1 VKRWGLLAVAAVAA
15 AALGLSET
23 ARATAPAVQAQAFV
37 VQSTVDG
44 KTLAARGAGTPRAMA
59 SITKLMTVL
68 VALRRLSLDDE
79 VVVPAVAARVGESS
93 IGLRTGQRV
102 PVRDLV
108 IGALVP
114 SANDAAT
121 TLAVAAGGTLPRFVA
136 SMNRTARELGLDHTH
151 YANPHGLDAPGHVST
166 ASDSA
171 TLLRAALRI
180 PIIERYVGESRATL
194 SDGRVVRS
202 TDNLLGTIPGLVG
215 GKTGHTAQAGWS
227 QVAFARSGGVGIT
240 AAVLGSPSEAQRDAD
255 LTALLRF
262 GLASY
267 RPALVV
273 DRDRTYA
280 LVTVGWGK
288 APLAL
293 VAPRSIVRP
302 APTGRPLVERVV
314 APVVATLPVQAGQ
327 PLGTVVVRDGNR
339 IVARSPLVAARAQPV
354 PTFAQKARWVAGR
367 TVDRLKGLV
376 S

>member
-180 PIIERYVGESRATL
+180 PLIERYVGESRATL